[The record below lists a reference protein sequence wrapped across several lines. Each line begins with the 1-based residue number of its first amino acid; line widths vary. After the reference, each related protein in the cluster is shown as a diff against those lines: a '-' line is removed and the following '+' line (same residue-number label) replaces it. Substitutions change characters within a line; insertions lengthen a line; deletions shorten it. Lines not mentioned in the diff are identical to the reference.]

1 MVWKA
6 VSVLEQ
12 REELVRLAQLEGANR
27 RELFR
32 RFGVS
37 AQTGY
42 KWLGRAACGAA
53 LADQSRRPLSNP
65 LRCPDAVEQAV
76 LAVRDQHPAW
86 GARKIVN
93 VLERQ
98 ASYQA
103 GHSHQAGQ
111 AVPACSTVH
120 AILTRHER
128 ILPKRG
134 GDPPSLRFERP
145 EPNELWQMDFKGSS
159 TLGNGERLYPLTVVD
174 DHSRYAVC
182 IGACGDET
190 GSSVKA
196 HLEQVFAIYGLPQ
209 AFFVDNGNPWGDSQG
224 GHWTKFR
231 VWLMKYGVHLI
242 YARPH
247 HPQSRGKN
255 ERFHRSMDDEV
266 FAMRPLAN
274 SAHAQQAFTQW
285 RSIYNHERPHE
296 GIAMLR
302 PAERYR
308 PSPRR
313 MPAQL
318 PQVEY
323 GQGETVRKMARNTRY
338 ISFKG
343 RDWSVPKAFQGELLA
358 IRPLDGN
365 GKYGIFFGSNFIKTI
380 DLNQ

>member
-6 VSVLEQ
+6 VSVMEQ
-12 REELVRLAQLEGANR
+12 RQELVRLAMLEGANR

-37 AQTGY
+37 AETGY
-42 KWLGRAACGAA
+42 KWLARAAAGEGFG
-53 LADQSRRPLSNP
+53 DQSRKPLSNP

-86 GARKIVN
+86 GARKIAN

-98 ASYQA
+98 H
-103 GHSHQAGQ
+103 GP
-111 AVPACSTVH
+111 VLMLPAPSTIH
-120 AILTRHER
+120 AILTRHKR

-134 GDPPSLRFERP
+134 GDPASLRFERA

-159 TLGNGERLYPLTVVD
+159 KLGNGEKLYPLTIVD

-190 GSSVKA
+190 GKTVKA
-196 HLEQVFAIYGLPQ
+196 QLEQVFAIYGLPQ

-224 GHWTKFR
+224 GAWTKFR
-231 VWLMKYGVHLI
+231 VWLLKYGVQLI
-242 YARPH
+242 HARPY

-274 SAHAQQAFTQW
+274 RSQAQHVFMRW
-285 RSIYNHERPHE
+285 RDIYNHERPHE
-296 GIAMLR
+296 GIGMLR

-308 PSPRR
+308 PSPRSL
-313 MPAQL
+313 PAKL
-318 PQVEY
+318 PSVDY
-323 GQGETVRKMARNTRY
+323 GEGEIVRKLHRNKQT
-338 ISFKG
+338 IAFKG
-343 RDWSVPKAFQGELLA
+343 KNWIVPKAFQGEHLA
-358 IRPLDGN
+358 IRPHDTDRT
-365 GKYGIFFGSNFIKTI
+365 YGIYFGSNLIKTI
-380 DLNQ
+380 DLAAP